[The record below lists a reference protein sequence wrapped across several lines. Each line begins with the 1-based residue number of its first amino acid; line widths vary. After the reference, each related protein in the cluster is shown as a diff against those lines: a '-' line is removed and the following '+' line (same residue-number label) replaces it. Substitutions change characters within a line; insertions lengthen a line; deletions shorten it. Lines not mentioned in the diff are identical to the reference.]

1 MTKKQYSR
9 GRDLTELMDYYD
21 ERIRR
26 LKREK
31 QRMSSAFLHIGFEQI
46 SVPNECREEIV
57 DLLLDCYRAKR
68 KAAKQEFE
76 KL

>member
-1 MTKKQYSR
+1 M
-9 GRDLTELMDYYD
+9 
-21 ERIRR
+21 
-26 LKREK
+26 KREK
-31 QRMSSAFLHIGFEQI
+31 QRMSSAFLHFGFEQI

-68 KAAKQEFE
+68 EAAKQEFE